1 MPDWIRMWLASIL
14 GTFGFGLLVHAPRRA
29 WIPASLLGGLT
40 FFLYWGLASLGV
52 SDAMATF
59 LASVTGS
66 LLALLF
72 ARKIRMIGTVF
83 LMMSIISFVPGLGLY
98 RSMRFLGAGENGAG
112 ADQGVQAMITIA
124 MIVLGQGVGS
134 FLFRAFHHR
143 HAPETGR
150 ERAAA
155 GRKTDGKGEKERT

>member
-1 MPDWIRMWLASIL
+1 MPDWIRMLLSSAL

-29 WIPASLLGGLT
+29 WIPASLLGALT
-40 FFLYWGLASLGV
+40 FFMYWGMASLGV

-66 LLALLF
+66 LVALLF

-112 ADQGVQAMITIA
+112 ADQGVQAMIIIA

-143 HAPETGR
+143 HLPENGHSR
-150 ERAAA
+150 FVADRRK
-155 GRKTDGKGEKERT
+155 GRKGAKETE